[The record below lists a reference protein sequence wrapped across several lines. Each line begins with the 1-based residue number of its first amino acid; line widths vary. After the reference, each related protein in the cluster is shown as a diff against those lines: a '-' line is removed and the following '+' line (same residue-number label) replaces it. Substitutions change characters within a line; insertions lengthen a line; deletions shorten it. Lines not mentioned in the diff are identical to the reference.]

1 MRKTRVLIVDD
12 SAVVRE
18 ILSRELAKDPDIE
31 VVGTAP
37 DPYVARDRILE
48 LSPDVLTLD
57 IEMPRMDGITF
68 LRKLMRHHPLPVVIV
83 SSLTPQGGEL
93 AMEALSAGAVDV
105 MCKPGAAYVI
115 GDLSVQLIDKVKAA
129 ALVKVSKQ
137 ANGQLPTP
145 AAPRRLSM
153 TRTTHRIVA
162 IGASTG
168 GTQALQEVLTALPA
182 NSPGIVIV
190 QHMPERFTRSFADRL
205 NGLCAIEVKEAED
218 GDTVTPGRALVAPG
232 NMHMLLRRSG
242 AVYRVQVKTGPLVC
256 RQRPSVDVLFRS
268 VAQYAGANA
277 VGVILTGMGKDGAL
291 GLKEMKEHGAD
302 TVAQDE
308 KSCVVFG
315 MPKEA
320 IAIGAADT
328 IAPLGDMPQLILSLA
343 QETRMSTS
351 GQVV

>member
-129 ALVKVSKQ
+129 ALVKVRKQ

-145 AAPRRLSM
+145 SAPRRLSM

-343 QETRMSTS
+343 QETRRSTS